1 LILFRYGLTTT
12 FIKSLKIPKLM
23 SHSIGHHLSIKQI
36 LDEKNNFSIVE
47 KINQLKNLI
56 KCMKN
61 KIHIIENVEK
71 KRKQL
76 KIAYSN

>member
-1 LILFRYGLTTT
+1 
-12 FIKSLKIPKLM
+12 M
-23 SHSIGHHLSIKQI
+23 SHSIGHHLTIKQV

-61 KIHIIENVEK
+61 KIYIVENVEK
-71 KRKQL
+71 RKKQL
-76 KIAYSN
+76 KVLSST